1 MKHFMQEQILPDH
14 DAKYEVLR
22 VTEWWKIDEIFNLCA
37 NFEPNSQPAASDVLR
52 IIRSEDL
59 VAVTLKKATFACL
72 LLLTDK
78 NKKLIK

>member
-1 MKHFMQEQILPDH
+1 MGAAFNLDIMKYFMQEQILPDH

-22 VTEWWKIDEIFNLCA
+22 VTEWWQIDEIFNLCA

-59 VAVTLKKATFACL
+59 ESSLRQRSH
-72 LLLTDK
+72 
-78 NKKLIK
+78 